1 MNKNILGLVF
11 VLPFFLSVN
20 TNGQESTNKD
30 VEEVVVTDQTF
41 KDLDILLYHLF
52 KLKSR

>member
-20 TNGQESTNKD
+20 INGQESTNKD
-30 VEEVVVTDQTF
+30 VEEVVVTGSNIQWSGYTA
-41 KDLDILLYHLF
+41 I
-52 KLKSR
+52 SPVQV